1 MARTANRGTISA
13 SAPTSYNA
21 MRWRLGKYIRLS
33 KEDLLRGRDESNS
46 VINQRRLLEQYH
58 QTHLDEFYDGTEQD
72 VYVDDG
78 KTGTDTDREDFQR
91 LLADVYSGRINCV
104 IVKDLSRLSRNYTD
118 AGNLIENLFV
128 RLNVRFISLAEG
140 VDSYRNPDSVSNI
153 IVPITNVMNDQYCY
167 QTSKKIRQVFDMKR
181 RNGEFIGSYAPYGYV
196 KDPNDKH
203 ALLVDPEAAEVVKS
217 IFALFLSGMNKRG
230 ITYYLND
237 HGTLCPTAY
246 KQQQGLKYNA
256 PNAQGNPMWSTIT
269 IDTILKNRV
278 YVGDMVQGRQRV
290 KSYKIHIQERVPE
303 EEWFIVENTHEAIID
318 RETFAKVQSL
328 LKRDTRTAPKAKQLY
343 LFSGFLK
350 CADCGRAMSRIASKG
365 IYVYYQC
372 GTYKSL
378 SKKACTMHSIKS
390 DRLEAGVLFAIQQQV
405 HLALTYS
412 EFVARI
418 NSAPL
423 KKSKSKRLEDTIAAK
438 EKELAK
444 IMRYKQALYQDWKD
458 GEITRNDY
466 RHMSEDYEQQIE
478 SLTRIMQTLT
488 AEQEKLENGVDA
500 ESPCLTAFLKY
511 RNIDKLTREIL
522 GELIDHIKVYE
533 GGNISVKF
541 KYADEFRRI
550 AEYIELNSPMVR
562 GPQADPLT

>member
-1 MARTANRGTISA
+1 MARTANRGPMSA
-13 SAPTSYNA
+13 SSPTSYNV

-33 KEDLLRGRDESNS
+33 KEDLLRGRDASNS
-46 VINQRRLLEQYH
+46 VVNQRRLLEQYH
-58 QTHLDEFYDGTEQD
+58 QAHLDEFYEGAEAD

-78 KTGTDTDREDFQR
+78 KTGTDTNREDFQR
-91 LLADVYSGRINCV
+91 LLSDISSGRINCV

-196 KDPNDKH
+196 KDPGDKH

-217 IFALFLSGMNKRG
+217 IFSMFLSGMNKRG

-237 HGTLCPTAY
+237 HGVLCPTAY
-246 KQQQGLKYNA
+246 KKQQGLKYNA
-256 PNAQGNPMWSTIT
+256 PNAQSNPMWSTIT

-318 RETFAKVQSL
+318 RETFDKVQGL

-405 HLALTYS
+405 HLAVAYS
-412 EFVARI
+412 ELVSRI

-423 KKSKSKRLEDTIAAK
+423 KKSKSKRLEDAIAAK

-458 GEITRNDY
+458 GEITRNEY
-466 RHMSEDYEQQIE
+466 RHMSEDYERQAE
-478 SLTRIMQTLT
+478 ALNNVLRTLT
-488 AEQEKLENGVDA
+488 DEQEQLENGVDA
-500 ESPCLTAFLKY
+500 ESPFLTAFLKY
-511 RNIDKLTREIL
+511 QNIDKLTREIL
-522 GELIDHIKVYE
+522 AELIDYIKV
-533 GGNISVKF
+533 
-541 KYADEFRRI
+541 
-550 AEYIELNSPMVR
+550 
-562 GPQADPLT
+562 

>member
-13 SAPTSYNA
+13 STPTSYNM

-58 QTHLDEFYDGTEQD
+58 QTHLDEFHDGTEQD

-290 KSYKIHIQERVPE
+290 KSYKIHIQEKVPE

-405 HLALTYS
+405 HLAITYS
-412 EFVARI
+412 ELVARI

-478 SLTRIMQTLT
+478 ALTRIMQTLT
-488 AEQEKLENGVDA
+488 AEQEQLENGVDA

-550 AEYIELNSPMVR
+550 AEYIELNSPMVT
-562 GPQADPLT
+562 GAAG

>member
-1 MARTANRGTISA
+1 MARTANRGTMSA
-13 SAPTSYNA
+13 SSPTSYNV

-58 QTHLDEFYDGTEQD
+58 QAHLEEFYEGSEED

-78 KTGTDTDREDFQR
+78 KTGTDTNREDFQR
-91 LLADVYSGRINCV
+91 LLSDISSGRINCV

-196 KDPNDKH
+196 KDPQDKH
-203 ALLVDPEAAEVVKS
+203 SLLVDPEAAEVVKS
-217 IFALFLSGMNKRG
+217 IFSMFLSGMNKRG

-237 HGTLCPTAY
+237 HGVLCPTAY
-246 KQQQGLKYNA
+246 KKQQGLKYNA
-256 PNAQGNPMWSTIT
+256 PNAQSNPMWSTIT

-303 EEWFIVENTHEAIID
+303 DEWFIVENTHEAIID
-318 RETFAKVQSL
+318 RETFDKVQGL

-405 HLALTYS
+405 HLAVVYS
-412 EFVARI
+412 ELAARI

-423 KKSKSKRLEDTIAAK
+423 KKSKSKRLEDAIAAK

-466 RHMSEDYEQQIE
+466 RHMSEDYERQAE
-478 SLTRIMQTLT
+478 ALNNVLRTLT
-488 AEQEKLENGVDA
+488 DEQEQLENGVDA
-500 ESPCLTAFLKY
+500 ESPFLAAFLKY
-511 RNIDKLTREIL
+511 QNIDKLTREIL
-522 GELIDHIKVYE
+522 AELIDHIKVYE

-541 KYADEFRRI
+541 KYADEFRRMG
-550 AEYIELNSPMVR
+550 EYIELNTPVVQ
-562 GPQADPLT
+562 GVAG

>member
-13 SAPTSYNA
+13 SAPTSYNM
-21 MRWRLGKYIRLS
+21 MRWRLGKYIWLS

-58 QTHLDEFYDGTEQD
+58 QTHLDEFHDGTEQD

-290 KSYKIHIQERVPE
+290 KSYKIHIQEKVPE

-423 KKSKSKRLEDTIAAK
+423 KRSKSKRLEDTIAAK

-488 AEQEKLENGVDA
+488 AEQEQLENGVDA

-550 AEYIELNSPMVR
+550 AEYIELNSPMVT
-562 GPQADPLT
+562 GAAG

>member
-290 KSYKIHIQERVPE
+290 KSYKIHIQEKVPE

-405 HLALTYS
+405 HLAITYS
-412 EFVARI
+412 ELVARI

-423 KKSKSKRLEDTIAAK
+423 KKSKSKRLEDTLAAK

-488 AEQEKLENGVDA
+488 AEQEQLENGVDA
-500 ESPCLTAFLKY
+500 ESPCFTAFLKY

-550 AEYIELNSPMVR
+550 AEYIELNSPMVT
-562 GPQADPLT
+562 GAAG

>member
-13 SAPTSYNA
+13 SAPTSYNM

-104 IVKDLSRLSRNYTD
+104 IVKALSRLSRNYTD

-290 KSYKIHIQERVPE
+290 KSYKIHIQEKVPE

-478 SLTRIMQTLT
+478 ALTRIMQTLT
-488 AEQEKLENGVDA
+488 AEQEQLENGVDA

-550 AEYIELNSPMVR
+550 AEYIELNSPMVT
-562 GPQADPLT
+562 GAAG

>member
-58 QTHLDEFYDGTEQD
+58 QTHLDEFHDGTEQD

-196 KDPNDKH
+196 KDPKDKH

-290 KSYKIHIQERVPE
+290 KSYKIHIQEKVPE

-405 HLALTYS
+405 HLAITYS
-412 EFVARI
+412 ELVARI

-423 KKSKSKRLEDTIAAK
+423 KKSKSKRLEDTLAAK

-488 AEQEKLENGVDA
+488 AEQEQLENGVDA

-550 AEYIELNSPMVR
+550 AEYIELNSPMVT
-562 GPQADPLT
+562 GAAG

>member
-13 SAPTSYNA
+13 STPTSYNM

-58 QTHLDEFYDGTEQD
+58 QTHLDEFHDGTEQD

-290 KSYKIHIQERVPE
+290 KSYKIHIQEKVPE

-405 HLALTYS
+405 HLAITYS
-412 EFVARI
+412 ELVARI

-466 RHMSEDYEQQIE
+466 RHMSEDYEQQFE
-478 SLTRIMQTLT
+478 VLTRIMQTLT
-488 AEQEKLENGVDA
+488 AEQEQLENGVDA

-550 AEYIELNSPMVR
+550 AEYIELNSPMVT
-562 GPQADPLT
+562 GAAG

>member
-58 QTHLDEFYDGTEQD
+58 QTHLDEFHDGTEQD

-196 KDPNDKH
+196 KDPKDKH

-290 KSYKIHIQERVPE
+290 KSYKIHIQEKVPE

-423 KKSKSKRLEDTIAAK
+423 KRSKSKRLEDTIAAK

-488 AEQEKLENGVDA
+488 AEQEQLENGVDA

-550 AEYIELNSPMVR
+550 AEYIELNSPMVT
-562 GPQADPLT
+562 GAAG

>member
-290 KSYKIHIQERVPE
+290 KSYKIHIQEKVPE

-466 RHMSEDYEQQIE
+466 RHMSEDYEQQFE
-478 SLTRIMQTLT
+478 ALTRIMQTLT
-488 AEQEKLENGVDA
+488 AEQEQLENGVDA

-550 AEYIELNSPMVR
+550 AEYIELNSPMVT
-562 GPQADPLT
+562 GAAG

>member
-1 MARTANRGTISA
+1 
-13 SAPTSYNA
+13 

-58 QTHLDEFYDGTEQD
+58 QTHLDEFHDGTEQD

-256 PNAQGNPMWSTIT
+256 PNAQSNPMWSTIT

-290 KSYKIHIQERVPE
+290 KSYKIHIQEKVPE

-405 HLALTYS
+405 HLAITYS
-412 EFVARI
+412 ELVARI

-423 KKSKSKRLEDTIAAK
+423 KKSKSKRLEDTLAAK

-488 AEQEKLENGVDA
+488 AEQEQLENGVDA

-550 AEYIELNSPMVR
+550 AEYIELNSPMVT
-562 GPQADPLT
+562 GAAG

>member
-290 KSYKIHIQERVPE
+290 KSYKIHIQEKVPE

-423 KKSKSKRLEDTIAAK
+423 KRSKSKRLEDTIAAK

-478 SLTRIMQTLT
+478 ALTRIMQTLT
-488 AEQEKLENGVDA
+488 AEQEQLENGVDA

-550 AEYIELNSPMVR
+550 AEYIELNSPMVT
-562 GPQADPLT
+562 GAAV

>member
-58 QTHLDEFYDGTEQD
+58 QTHLDEFHDGTEQD

-196 KDPNDKH
+196 KDPKDKH

-290 KSYKIHIQERVPE
+290 KSYKIHIQEKVPE

-405 HLALTYS
+405 HLAITYS
-412 EFVARI
+412 ELVARI

-478 SLTRIMQTLT
+478 ALTRIMQTLT
-488 AEQEKLENGVDA
+488 AEQEQLENGVDA

-550 AEYIELNSPMVR
+550 AEYIELNSPMVT
-562 GPQADPLT
+562 GAAG

>member
-58 QTHLDEFYDGTEQD
+58 QTHLDEFHDGTEQD

-118 AGNLIENLFV
+118 ARNLIENLFV

-230 ITYYLND
+230 ITYYFTTT
-237 HGTLCPTAY
+237 GTLCPTPY
-246 KQQQGLKYNA
+246 PQQQGVKYNA

-290 KSYKIHIQERVPE
+290 KSYKIHIQEKVPE

-478 SLTRIMQTLT
+478 ALTRRRQTLT
-488 AEQEKLENGVDA
+488 AEQEQLENGVDA

-550 AEYIELNSPMVR
+550 AEYIELNSPMVT
-562 GPQADPLT
+562 GAAG

>member
-13 SAPTSYNA
+13 SAPTSYNT

-128 RLNVRFISLAEG
+128 RLNIRFISLAEG

-290 KSYKIHIQERVPE
+290 KSYKIHIQEKVPE

-390 DRLEAGVLFAIQQQV
+390 DRLEVGVLFAIQQQV
-405 HLALTYS
+405 HMAITYS
-412 EFVARI
+412 ELVARI

-423 KKSKSKRLEDTIAAK
+423 KKSKSKRLDDTIAAK

-478 SLTRIMQTLT
+478 ALTRIMQTLM
-488 AEQEKLENGVDA
+488 AEQEQLENGVDA
-500 ESPCLTAFLKY
+500 ENPCLTAFLKY

-550 AEYIELNSPMVR
+550 AEYIELNSPTVT
-562 GPQADPLT
+562 GAAV

>member
-1 MARTANRGTISA
+1 MARTANRGTIST

-290 KSYKIHIQERVPE
+290 KSYKIHIQEKVPE

-405 HLALTYS
+405 HLAITYS
-412 EFVARI
+412 ELVARI

-423 KKSKSKRLEDTIAAK
+423 KKSKSKRLEDTLAAK

-488 AEQEKLENGVDA
+488 AEQEQLENGVDA
-500 ESPCLTAFLKY
+500 ESPCFTAFLKY

-550 AEYIELNSPMVR
+550 AEYIELNSPMVT
-562 GPQADPLT
+562 GAAG

>member
-13 SAPTSYNA
+13 NAPTSYNA

-217 IFALFLSGMNKRG
+217 IFSLFLSGMNKRG

-290 KSYKIHIQERVPE
+290 KSYKIHIQEKVPE

-478 SLTRIMQTLT
+478 ALTRIMQTLT
-488 AEQEKLENGVDA
+488 AEQEQLENGVDA

-550 AEYIELNSPMVR
+550 AEYIELNSPMVT
-562 GPQADPLT
+562 GAAG

>member
-13 SAPTSYNA
+13 SAPTSYNT

-290 KSYKIHIQERVPE
+290 KSYKIHIQEKVPE

-423 KKSKSKRLEDTIAAK
+423 KRSKSKRLEDTIAAK

-478 SLTRIMQTLT
+478 ALTRIMQTLT
-488 AEQEKLENGVDA
+488 AEQEQLENGVDA

-550 AEYIELNSPMVR
+550 AEYIELNSPMVT
-562 GPQADPLT
+562 GAAG

>member
-153 IVPITNVMNDQYCY
+153 IVPITNVMNDQYWY

-290 KSYKIHIQERVPE
+290 KSYKIHIQEKVPE

-423 KKSKSKRLEDTIAAK
+423 KRSKSKRLEDTIAAK

-478 SLTRIMQTLT
+478 ALTRIMQTLT
-488 AEQEKLENGVDA
+488 AEQEQLENGVDA

-550 AEYIELNSPMVR
+550 AEYIELNSPMVT
-562 GPQADPLT
+562 GAAG

>member
-58 QTHLDEFYDGTEQD
+58 QTHLDEFHDGTEQD

-290 KSYKIHIQERVPE
+290 KSYKIHIQEKVPE

-478 SLTRIMQTLT
+478 ALTRIMQTLT
-488 AEQEKLENGVDA
+488 AEQEQLENGVDA

-550 AEYIELNSPMVR
+550 AEYIELNSPMVT
-562 GPQADPLT
+562 GAAG